1 MEPGGAVT
9 CLLAVGGG
17 DGGVGSVCESR
28 EGGGLPCPEEGR
40 GGCYGVCGGGEKGGG
55 VEGRGGGEGGGGG
68 GVAVLMYT
76 KGESMSGVE
85 RGTVMKVLGDPL
97 TLGWGGEAL
106 DLEDS

>member
-1 MEPGGAVT
+1 M
-9 CLLAVGGG
+9 
-17 DGGVGSVCESR
+17 
-28 EGGGLPCPEEGR
+28 
-40 GGCYGVCGGGEKGGG
+40 CGGGEKGGG